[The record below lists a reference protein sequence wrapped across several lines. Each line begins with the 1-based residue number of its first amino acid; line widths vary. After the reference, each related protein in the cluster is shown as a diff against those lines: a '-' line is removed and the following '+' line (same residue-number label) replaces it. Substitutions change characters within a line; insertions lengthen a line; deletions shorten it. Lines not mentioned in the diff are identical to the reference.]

1 MDKDYNVRKVFDLN
15 RKAHIFA
22 DSVIYVES
30 TCIPRKCN
38 FLLILLLEWKWKQLQ
53 GKILLRRVNWQK
65 RYTNC
70 KWRMTNFNVILLSS
84 QQREAKQKCTLCYL
98 YAFFL
103 ESLNMGILRKRKKG
117 KNQNEKISSHQ
128 YVHFHIIVFN
138 GNLFFFEMFFEIYS
152 DYRLLFC
159 YYCFE
164 HKILL

>member
-1 MDKDYNVRKVFDLN
+1 MDKDYNVRQVFDLS

-70 KWRMTNFNVILLSS
+70 KWGITNFNVILLSS
-84 QQREAKQKCTLCYL
+84 QKREAKQKCTLCYL
-98 YAFFL
+98 YAFF
-103 ESLNMGILRKRKKG
+103 GITEYGYIEEKKKREKSKW
-117 KNQNEKISSHQ
+117 KNFISSIRA
-128 YVHFHIIVFN
+128 F
-138 GNLFFFEMFFEIYS
+138 S
-152 DYRLLFC
+152 
-159 YYCFE
+159 
-164 HKILL
+164 HKSI

>member
-1 MDKDYNVRKVFDLN
+1 MDKDYNRRQVFDLS

-22 DSVIYVES
+22 GSVIYVES

-70 KWRMTNFNVILLSS
+70 KWRMTNFNILLLSS

-98 YAFFL
+98 YAFFW
-103 ESLNMGILRKRKKG
+103 NHWIWVYWGGKKG
-117 KNQNEKISSHQ
+117 EKSKWKNFVSSIPAFSHNS
-128 YVHFHIIVFN
+128 I
-138 GNLFFFEMFFEIYS
+138 
-152 DYRLLFC
+152 
-159 YYCFE
+159 
-164 HKILL
+164 

>member
-1 MDKDYNVRKVFDLN
+1 MDKDYNVRQVFDLS

-38 FLLILLLEWKWKQLQ
+38 FLLILLLEWKWKRLQ

-84 QQREAKQKCTLCYL
+84 QQREAKQTCTLYYL
-98 YAFFL
+98 YAFFWNHWIWVYWGK
-103 ESLNMGILRKRKKG
+103 EKRG
-117 KNQNEKISSHQ
+117 KSKWKNFVSSICAFSHNS
-128 YVHFHIIVFN
+128 I
-138 GNLFFFEMFFEIYS
+138 
-152 DYRLLFC
+152 
-159 YYCFE
+159 
-164 HKILL
+164 